1 MPQLFI
7 GLGSNRGNRSQ
18 QLSIARGYCR
28 LFFGPLVSISPVY
41 VTAAWGEED
50 QADYLNQVISLRTEM
65 APEICLNSALAIEN
79 LMGRV
84 RQKRWGPRVIDIDLL
99 YIDELI
105 VDTPTLQLPHPR
117 IAQRSFVLKPLCDI
131 APEMIDPLSGKTI
144 RKLYE
149 GCKDPL
155 EVRLYNPRVD

>member
-28 LFFGPLVSISPVY
+28 LFFGSLTRVSPIY

-50 QADYLNQVISLRTEM
+50 QADYLNQVIAVATEM
-65 APEICLNSALAIEN
+65 APTICLNSALAIEN

-99 YIDELI
+99 YYDELI
-105 VDTPTLQLPHPR
+105 IDTSALQLPHPR
-117 IAQRSFVLKPLCDI
+117 IAERNFVLRPLLDI
-131 APEMIDPLSGKTI
+131 APEMIDPLTGKTI

-149 GCKDPL
+149 MCQDPL
-155 EVRLYNPRVD
+155 EVRLYDSKSC